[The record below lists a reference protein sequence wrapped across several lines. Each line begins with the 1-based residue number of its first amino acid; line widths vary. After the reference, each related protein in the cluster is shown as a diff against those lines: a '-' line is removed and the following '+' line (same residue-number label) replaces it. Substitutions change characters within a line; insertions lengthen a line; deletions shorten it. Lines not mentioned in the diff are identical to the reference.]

1 MRQKMKLIA
10 SPPPES
16 PPVSTEIATL
26 LGEQA
31 EQPDKGAERALTQPA
46 KALFVYNPGAIEED
60 AFVSE
65 VAFLA
70 GVFARSKIELAG
82 YSRSMFDE
90 ALSVTLAD
98 KVVKK
103 FGVTSEQLSHEKLS
117 PHSLSPYRISISEA
131 R

>member
-1 MRQKMKLIA
+1 
-10 SPPPES
+10 
-16 PPVSTEIATL
+16 
-26 LGEQA
+26 
-31 EQPDKGAERALTQPA
+31 
-46 KALFVYNPGAIEED
+46 
-60 AFVSE
+60 

-103 FGVTSEQLSHEKLS
+103 FGVTSEQLSPEKLS